1 MRVGMAATL
10 VAKDTNRTL
19 ITLTSRWPGRPAALA
34 LCRLLAAASV
44 WVASGAQAQT
54 PACDQLKASLTAR
67 IKPGATGFTLETVR
81 ADAPVPPG
89 SRAIGT
95 CEGSVY
101 KILMRRGGNASNAPG
116 AASAVPGPASAV
128 AAKLP
133 VVEAP
138 SAPPAPAPRP
148 AELAT
153 KPAAA
158 SSPDVAPR
166 ASEPAEPAFRG
177 PMPEPEKLALN
188 DTAPAPPVQAP
199 PVAEPSASG
208 SRTQRASGFMVRNWL
223 WILPLILLPLGA
235 WAWMWIAHRRAYDE
249 AGLPRGPRL

>member
-19 ITLTSRWPGRPAALA
+19 ITHTSRRRGRPAARA
-34 LCRLLAAASV
+34 LCKLLAAASV
-44 WVASGAQAQT
+44 CVASGAHAQT

-67 IKPGATGFTLETVR
+67 IKPGPTGFTLETVR

-128 AAKLP
+128 ATKPP

-138 SAPPAPAPRP
+138 PAPPAPAPRP

-153 KPAAA
+153 KPAVA

-166 ASEPAEPAFRG
+166 ASEPAAPVFRG
-177 PMPEPEKLALN
+177 PLPEPEKLALN

-208 SRTQRASGFMVRNWL
+208 SRTQGVGGFMVRNWL

>member
-1 MRVGMAATL
+1 MSRRRGRLAAT
-10 VAKDTNRTL
+10 
-19 ITLTSRWPGRPAALA
+19 A
-34 LCRLLAAASV
+34 LCKLLAAASV

-67 IKPGATGFTLETVR
+67 IKPGPTGFTLETVR

-89 SRAIGT
+89 AKAIGT
-95 CEGSVY
+95 CEGNVY
-101 KILMRRGGNASNAPG
+101 KILMRRGGNASNAQG
-116 AASAVPGPASAV
+116 AASAVPGLASAV
-128 AAKLP
+128 AAKPP
-133 VVEAP
+133 VVE
-138 SAPPAPAPRP
+138 APPAPAPRP

-158 SSPDVAPR
+158 SPPDVAPR
-166 ASEPAEPAFRG
+166 ASEPAAPAFRG
-177 PMPEPEKLALN
+177 PLPEPEKVALN
-188 DTAPAPPVQAP
+188 DPAPAPPVQAP
-199 PVAEPSASG
+199 RVAEPSASG
-208 SRTQRASGFMVRNWL
+208 SRTQRVGAFVGRNWL